1 MKVSVP
7 ISVGELFDKIS
18 ILEIKK
24 KKIIDK
30 QKLKDIK
37 YELFQLKEI
46 VKRKKLNNKHIRE
59 QKLKLLNINKRLC
72 TIEDKKRSYENKK
85 KFDQNFINL
94 ARKVYLLNDKRA
106 LIKNK
111 INIYS
116 GSKVKEVKSYEKY

>member
-59 QKLKLLNINKRLC
+59 QKLKLLNINKRLW